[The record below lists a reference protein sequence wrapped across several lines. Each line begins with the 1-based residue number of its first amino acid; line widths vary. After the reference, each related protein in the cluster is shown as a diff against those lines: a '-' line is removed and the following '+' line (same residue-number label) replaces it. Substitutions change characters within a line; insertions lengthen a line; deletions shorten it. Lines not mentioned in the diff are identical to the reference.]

1 MPMRKVLFVILVL
14 GSHLLPF
21 SASAQ
26 VQDSLLESITFY
38 ADVMVNADR
47 DEHRMKAHDIFKSS
61 LQSLLASQDSY
72 SVSLDSIPW
81 ISVLPGE
88 NFRMITWQLRKT
100 NDEYTYGG
108 YIQWPEK
115 IVELKDTRPWVN
127 GSLRNTFSPGSW
139 YGALYYNLMPFQCGQ
154 ETAYILFGFN
164 AENSLIN
171 TKVVDVLDLSG
182 DDPKFGMPVFIQKE
196 DQQTRL
202 ILTYADASSVQLFYD
217 PELNAIVHDH
227 LENLPGVG
235 PNGEIVAVSDGSQE
249 GWFLK
254 NGKWIYQETVYDI
267 KSEVPP
273 MSDER
278 KDRKEDKDLFGRPK
292 KE

>member
-1 MPMRKVLFVILVL
+1 MPMKKLLFVILVL
-14 GSHLLPF
+14 GGSFLPI
-21 SASAQ
+21 SGSSQ
-26 VQDSLLESITFY
+26 VQDSLIASIGFY
-38 ADVMVNADR
+38 ADVMVNADY
-47 DEHRMKAHDIFKSS
+47 DEHRMKAYAIFKNN
-61 LQSLLASQDSY
+61 LQSFLASPESY

-81 ISVLPGE
+81 ISVLHAE
-88 NFRMITWQLRKT
+88 TFRLITWQLRKT
-100 NDEYTYGG
+100 NEEYTYGG
-108 YIQWPEK
+108 YIQWPDRL
-115 IVELKDTRPWVN
+115 VELKDTRPWVN
-127 GSLRNTFSPGSW
+127 GSLRNTYSPGTW
-139 YGALYYNLMPFQCGQ
+139 YGALYYKLMPFQCGQ

-182 DDPKFGMPVFIQKE
+182 SEPKFGMPVFIKKE
-196 DQQTRL
+196 EQQTR
-202 ILTYADASSVQLFYD
+202 IMLTYADASSVQLFYD

-227 LENLPGVG
+227 LESLPGVG

-254 NGKWIYQETVYDI
+254 DDKWIYQETVYDI

-292 KE
+292 RE

>member
-1 MPMRKVLFVILVL
+1 
-14 GSHLLPF
+14 
-21 SASAQ
+21 
-26 VQDSLLESITFY
+26 
-38 ADVMVNADR
+38 
-47 DEHRMKAHDIFKSS
+47 
-61 LQSLLASQDSY
+61 
-72 SVSLDSIPW
+72 
-81 ISVLPGE
+81 
-88 NFRMITWQLRKT
+88 
-100 NDEYTYGG
+100 
-108 YIQWPEK
+108 
-115 IVELKDTRPWVN
+115 
-127 GSLRNTFSPGSW
+127 
-139 YGALYYNLMPFQCGQ
+139 MPFQCGQ
-154 ETAYILFGFN
+154 ETDYILFGFN

-182 DDPKFGMPVFIQKE
+182 NEPKFGMPVFLQKE
-196 DQQTRL
+196 EQQTR
-202 ILTYADASSVQLFYD
+202 IMLTYADASSVQLFYD